1 MTWVLLKTAP
11 HMAMLQLERDLLES
25 MGIEVRVKNEFLS
38 GAAGDVSPFD
48 AWPELWIS
56 SADHKRAQSLL
67 TMPDDSSECWTCH
80 CGEQNEANFEH
91 CWRCSSIREYDPQT
105 DSVD

>member
-1 MTWVLLKTAP
+1 MSWVLLKTAP
-11 HMAMLQLERDLLES
+11 HMAMLQLERDFLES

-56 SADHKRAQSLL
+56 SEDLKRAQSLL
-67 TMPDDSSECWTCH
+67 VMPEASAESWTCH
-80 CGEQNEANFEH
+80 CGEQN
-91 CWRCSSIREYDPQT
+91 
-105 DSVD
+105 DSRFGVLI